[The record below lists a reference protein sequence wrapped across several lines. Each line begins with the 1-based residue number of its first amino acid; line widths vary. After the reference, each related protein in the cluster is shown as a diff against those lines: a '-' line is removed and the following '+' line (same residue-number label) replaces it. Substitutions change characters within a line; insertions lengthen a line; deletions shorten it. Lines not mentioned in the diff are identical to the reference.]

1 MQNIVAVAVSSK
13 TVQPF
18 ELKIVTDHKPDF
30 LPPVTLVKSENSS
43 ALLYSKEDL
52 VPLAEFVRTSNVS
65 LSIVFTLITG
75 YIHSLSE
82 AHDKMLNTCLVSSD
96 PEKGVFVF
104 SPETYMSGSIVTRVK
119 TIWGADSVSDER
131 EKICRVAELFARLDR
146 VMGARTAMERMIDII
161 RSGNLSLK
169 NCLVAAERVC
179 REWNRI
185 GDPI

>member
-18 ELKIVTDHKPDF
+18 ELKIVTDYKPDF
-30 LPPVTLVKSENSS
+30 LPPVTLVKSENNR

-52 VPLAEFVRTSNVS
+52 VPLAEFVRAGDVS
-65 LSIVFTLITG
+65 LSLIFTLITG
-75 YIHSLSE
+75 YIRCLSE
-82 AHDKMLNTCLVSSD
+82 AQDKMLNTGLVSSD
-96 PEKGVFVF
+96 PEKGVFA
-104 SPETYMSGSIVTRVK
+104 SKSGSYVSVGADTKVK
-119 TIWGADSVSDER
+119 AIWGTDSVSNER
-131 EKICRVAELFARLDR
+131 EKICRIAELLARLER